1 MGEGAGM
8 RRDSN
13 PPLHGKSAMMNKMV
27 VSMRLQGKRV
37 TVLRHQPEV
46 IDVPAVDEEDFLDPI
61 PFWPIDLVPEDDDR
75 VIEQALIEERWARL
89 DALAGRV
96 G

>member
-1 MGEGAGM
+1 MEFPSGPRRQRVRLCSDLPDRRAKGDRLHAGEGM
-8 RRDSN
+8 
-13 PPLHGKSAMMNKMV
+13 
-27 VSMRLQGKRV
+27 
-37 TVLRHQPEV
+37 T
-46 IDVPAVDEEDFLDPI
+46 DEEEFSPGPI

-75 VIEQALIEERWARL
+75 VIERALIEDRWARL

>member
-1 MGEGAGM
+1 MRWSSPGTAACPLASKKLDTVVPMGEGAGM
-8 RRDSN
+8 
-13 PPLHGKSAMMNKMV
+13 
-27 VSMRLQGKRV
+27 Q
-37 TVLRHQPEV
+37 
-46 IDVPAVDEEDFLDPI
+46 DEDEFSPDPI
-61 PFWPIDLVPEDDDR
+61 PFWPIELVPEDDDR

>member
-8 RRDSN
+8 
-13 PPLHGKSAMMNKMV
+13 
-27 VSMRLQGKRV
+27 Q
-37 TVLRHQPEV
+37 
-46 IDVPAVDEEDFLDPI
+46 DEDEFSPDPI
-61 PFWPIDLVPEDDDR
+61 PFWPIELVPEDDDR

>member
-1 MGEGAGM
+1 M
-8 RRDSN
+8 
-13 PPLHGKSAMMNKMV
+13 
-27 VSMRLQGKRV
+27 
-37 TVLRHQPEV
+37 T
-46 IDVPAVDEEDFLDPI
+46 DEEDFLDPI